1 MAERACGSDP
11 RSQPAAAGMD
21 RRRWAAGFISCCG
34 FTSCIRRY
42 CCTPRNGICRRH
54 GARTFE
60 RWSVQAWVVDAIQ
73 CRRRPRTGWTQP
85 QPAATIGAM
94 AADFHINKLSDEFG
108 QYTLVMKCSE
118 CGHERKAEP
127 LTLGRLCGWDARLED
142 VAKRMRCSK
151 CGKKRCTLR
160 AFPPKK
166 PRGYTALP
174 R

>member
-1 MAERACGSDP
+1 MTNITEWP
-11 RSQPAAAGMD
+11 RVYSAG
-21 RRRWAAGFISCCG
+21 RRLKLDG
-34 FTSCIRRY
+34 
-42 CCTPRNGICRRH
+42 
-54 GARTFE
+54 
-60 RWSVQAWVVDAIQ
+60 
-73 CRRRPRTGWTQP
+73 RRPGS
-85 QPAATIGAM
+85 AATIPAM
-94 AADFHINKLSDEFG
+94 AVDFHIDKLSDEFG
-108 QYTLVMKCSE
+108 QYTLVLKCAE

-142 VAKRMRCSK
+142 IAKRMRCSK

>member
-1 MAERACGSDP
+1 MGLYSISHVWELDGRKACE
-11 RSQPAAAGMD
+11 
-21 RRRWAAGFISCCG
+21 
-34 FTSCIRRY
+34 T
-42 CCTPRNGICRRH
+42 
-54 GARTFE
+54 
-60 RWSVQAWVVDAIQ
+60 V
-73 CRRRPRTGWTQP
+73 
-85 QPAATIGAM
+85 TIGGM
-94 AADFHINKLSDEFG
+94 AADFQIVKLSDEFG
-108 QYTLVMKCSE
+108 QYTLVLKCAE

-127 LTLGRLCGWDARLED
+127 MTLGRLCGWDARLED